1 MRLLKRICII
11 GTILMIIFCVLK
23 NIGNMTDILNRN
35 GYITTAIHP
44 EYKGNWTRTRV
55 YESFGFDTFLN
66 IDNFES
72 PERIHDSVSDCVSFD
87 KVIEVF
93 ESSDCP
99 QFIFNVTMQNHGGYD
114 INKMSGFELVE
125 LKETWRGFSDVETYL
140 TLIRESDKAIG
151 QLLEY
156 FRTVDRLVIVCI
168 FGDHQPGVNG
178 VWIEEV
184 MGKTKEQI
192 TFEEQQRKYCV
203 PYMIW
208 ANYDTKK
215 SPQILNTST
224 PFFNTSYTK
233 HWLFASLPRCR
244 QSTMPP
250 HRLLPPPCTDT
261 NIRHFVYED

>member
-72 PERIHDSVSDCVSFD
+72 PERIHDSVSDRVSFN

-99 QFIFNVTMQNHGGYD
+99 QLFLMLQCKIMEG
-114 INKMSGFELVE
+114 M
-125 LKETWRGFSDVETYL
+125 
-140 TLIRESDKAIG
+140 TLIKCQD
-151 QLLEY
+151 
-156 FRTVDRLVIVCI
+156 
-168 FGDHQPGVNG
+168 
-178 VWIEEV
+178 
-184 MGKTKEQI
+184 
-192 TFEEQQRKYCV
+192 
-203 PYMIW
+203 
-208 ANYDTKK
+208 
-215 SPQILNTST
+215 LN
-224 PFFNTSYTK
+224 
-233 HWLFASLPRCR
+233 WL
-244 QSTMPP
+244 
-250 HRLLPPPCTDT
+250 
-261 NIRHFVYED
+261 N